1 MKTYLFQS
9 FFRTELEALRASL
22 TASGAV
28 CADIQKI
35 TKGGIASWC
44 LKASRA
50 PKSPRVAQIM
60 RDLRDAPLRPDQ
72 RALLMDELL
81 DTARAM
87 GRAPQEESK
96 NFEEVSEWN

>member
-9 FFRTELEALRASL
+9 YFRTELEALSASL

-35 TKGGIASWC
+35 TTNGIASWC

-50 PKSPRVAQIM
+50 PKNTRVAQIM

-72 RALLMDELL
+72 RAALADELINH
-81 DTARAM
+81 RAQI
-87 GRAPQEESK
+87 APSRDAFTTLAEES
-96 NFEEVSEWN
+96 SIWT

>member
-1 MKTYLFQS
+1 VKTYLFQS
-9 FFRTELEALRASL
+9 FFRTELEALSASL

-44 LKASRA
+44 LKAQRA
-50 PKSPRVAQIM
+50 PKNTRTAQIM

-72 RALLMDELL
+72 RAALADELINH
-81 DTARAM
+81 RAS
-87 GRAPQEESK
+87 APNRESLTTLAEES
-96 NFEEVSEWN
+96 SAWT